1 MFKKVRKSWWLASL
15 SQGPAFGPCG
25 KRSLSRKP
33 PAGCPPQTRATLEN
47 PEPGVRRKSLPPSKF
62 PSRVSA
68 ANPCQARNSPSFGES
83 SCLARICPFA
93 KSRRVFHPFS
103 SRRVSLRLI
112 SRLSR
117 ESRAAAPPQTRATLE
132 NLLHFHSHPRKS
144 RLFPSLPAAAGTP
157 TGSKFAVFWRIFVP
171 GSSLPLREIPTRF
184 PAIIPPGE
192 PSPHQPT
199 LAKIPS
205 RGPAANPRYPRKS
218 RPFSFPSLPA
228 CGPPDTLENP
238 EPVLTLQIR
247 ARLEIRRLL
256 ANLRAWLEFAP
267 SRNPDAFPPPF
278 SSRRARLAS

>member
-93 KSRRVFHPFS
+93 KSRRVFQPFS
-103 SRRVSLRLI
+103 SRRASLRLI

-117 ESRAAAPPQTRATLE
+117 KSRAAAPPQTRATLE
-132 NLLHFHSHPRKS
+132 NLAHFHTHRCPRAGPLTGSPPFGDSPCLARVCPFTKS
-144 RLFPSLPAAAGTP
+144 RRVFPGP
-157 TGSKFAVFWRIFVP
+157 IF
-171 GSSLPLREIPTRF
+171 
-184 PAIIPPGE
+184 IPPGE
-192 PSPHQPT
+192 ASPHE
-199 LAKIPS
+199 
-205 RGPAANPRYPRKS
+205 PAVTA
-218 RPFSFPSLPA
+218 FS
-228 CGPPDTLENP
+228 
-238 EPVLTLQIR
+238 
-247 ARLEIRRLL
+247 
-256 ANLRAWLEFAP
+256 
-267 SRNPDAFPPPF
+267 
-278 SSRRARLAS
+278 